1 MLERIIKQRGQ
12 LVLAHPFFGA
22 LALRLK
28 LVEDSACRTFWID
41 GKSLGY
47 NPQYVA
53 TLDDLELRGALAHEV
68 LHPASGHCW
77 RKGNRDQEL
86 WNEACD
92 YAINPVVLA
101 AKLKL
106 PKGVLLDDRFSGKS
120 ADEIYAVL
128 RQERKPKPPNQ
139 PQPGEEGG
147 TGGGQPSTDP
157 NSPDGEQG
165 EGEADGSDSGDG
177 QSYAPGEIRQD
188 RGSDSASTESQWK
201 VATVKAAMVAKMRGK
216 FGGHL
221 QAVVDELVA
230 PAVDWRSALARFASE
245 SAQADYSWAMPNRR
259 FTHLGLY
266 LPALHSRRVGDAF
279 FVRDSSGS
287 VFDETQRQFASEIH
301 RVFDEVKPSRLIV
314 IDCDAEVTQV
324 QVFEQGDELELAPV
338 KGGRGTCFAPPFE
351 WIEEQGFRP
360 AFLAYLTD
368 MDGAFPEAPP
378 DYPVLWASTTPLRRI
393 DPPPFGDCIEV
404 IV

>member
-12 LVLAHPFFGA
+12 LVLSHPFFGA

-28 LVEDSACRTFWID
+28 LVADPTCKTFWID
-41 GKSLGY
+41 GKSLGF
-47 NPQYVA
+47 NPEFAA
-53 TLDDLELRGALAHEV
+53 TLDDLELRGLLAHEV

-77 RKGNRDQEL
+77 RRGNRDPHL

-106 PKGVLLDDRFSGKS
+106 PAGALLDERFTGKS

-139 PQPGEEGG
+139 PQAGEEGG
-147 TGGGQPSTDP
+147 DEAGQPPLDSSSP
-157 NSPDGEQG
+157 NGEQG
-165 EGEADGSDSGDG
+165 EGDAAGSDGGDG
-177 QSYAPGEIRQD
+177 PAYAPGDIRQD

-201 VATVKAAMVAKMRGK
+201 VAAVKAAMVAKMRGK
-216 FGGHL
+216 FGGDL
-221 QAVVDELVA
+221 QAVVDELVT

-266 LPALHSRRVGDAF
+266 LPALHSRRVGDAV

-314 IDCDAEVTQV
+314 IDCDARVTQV
-324 QVFEQGDELELAPV
+324 QVFEPGDELELAPV
-338 KGGRGTCFAPPFE
+338 KGGGGTCFAPPFE
-351 WIEEQGFRP
+351 WVEEQGFRP
-360 AFLAYLTD
+360 AFLSYLTD
-368 MDGAFPEAPP
+368 MYGAFPETPP
-378 DYPVLWASTTPLRRI
+378 EYPVLWASTTPLRRI
-393 DPPPFGDCIEV
+393 HTPPFGECIEV